1 MKTVWQITLFTKMS
15 VCREGQP
22 PLKLRKRRSA
32 ELLAYLAL
40 HRGRENR
47 REMLASQIW
56 PEDGPDVSRQNLRS
70 ALTLLREHLETP
82 PILED
87 GLAGNVVL
95 ADTVV
100 ASLNF
105 ECVTTDVAAYE
116 ALLRQVEPSDTNGK
130 RIVLLREATALYGH
144 GLLPEWYDEWVLNE
158 QNRLR
163 QEQQQALMRLSGL
176 LRDRDENEEA
186 ILRARQALA
195 LDAHH
200 EPAHECLMR
209 AYLQAGQTTSVL
221 QHYRRMEQVSGECEG
236 DAPSPNLQA
245 LARQARIQAQIARR
259 TDNTPANLRPANLP
273 VPPTQF
279 FDRVDDLANLRGLLR
294 SERKLIILTAIG
306 GAGKTRLAME
316 TARSLQMDF
325 DGRVFW
331 VELAA
336 LTNADGIAEAIAE
349 TVLRQRRADT
359 PAWEQLAQDA
369 GNAQVLLV
377 LDNFEHLAETGAN
390 VVQELMRRLPVW
402 KLLVTSRQAL
412 RIPGEQTY
420 AVPLLTPQASVELFA
435 DRAGLVNSSFVLNA
449 QNTPLVMALCK
460 RLDGLP
466 LALELAAAWSD
477 LLTPAEILQRLEFR
491 FDLLVSHYRA
501 VPLRHRSLYAM
512 IDWSHAQLP
521 PALQQLFARLSV
533 FRGGWNVE
541 AAQAIEGVRGQ
552 ESGVRQEGIE
562 EAISAG
568 RNEPRERKFDSET
581 DILFGLREL
590 QARSLIVGTQTDAGT
605 MRYAMLETLRE
616 FAHARLSETERSHMA
631 DSHAAYFL
639 NLAETA
645 TPHLNGPEA
654 KTWLDALDRER
665 ENLNVALDWL
675 CEQRQTQESSRLATA
690 LAPFWWTRGHASEGR
705 QHFTRVLALS
715 DEPTVLRARTLR
727 YAGALASYQSDL
739 AASTRLHIASLRVA
753 RKLQDQNSIAW
764 ALYQLGHTR
773 LTQGKY
779 QKAYRH
785 LDKSLQICATDT
797 DEDTHLQAVTLHKIG
812 SVLLVQNAWEE
823 AGRYF
828 QRSAALFH
836 ELGDRQAEATSLLN
850 IGNVLVN
857 QGRTDD
863 ARTQYQRALQMFGSV
878 GDVLIVAVTQLC
890 LGGVAYRGNRDDE
903 ARQLMET
910 ALDTF
915 RRLGARIH
923 EAWAQF
929 YLGNLAWQQGDQ
941 ESARELYRDSLLL
954 LRESGDQRRT
964 ALLVMAFGWLAQS
977 ENNPQRAAR
986 LFGAGNAWYAR
997 LKTAISP
1004 VERYEYDPAL
1014 AAVRADLEEA
1024 VFAACWTEGQA
1035 YTPEQAIACAL
1046 QEVEE

>member
-47 REMLASQIW
+47 REMLAAKIW
-56 PEDGPDVSRQNLRS
+56 PEDDPDVSRQNLRS
-70 ALTLLREHLETP
+70 ALNLLREHLETSQSP
-82 PILED
+82 ED
-87 GLAGNVVL
+87 DLAGKVVL

-105 ECVTTDVAAYE
+105 ECVTTDIAAYQ

-130 RIVLLREATALYGH
+130 RIALLRQATALYGE

-209 AYLQAGQTTSVL
+209 AYLQAGQTTSML
-221 QHYRRMEQVSGECEG
+221 QHYRRMEQMAGECDG
-236 DAPSPNLQA
+236 DAPSPTLQA
-245 LARQARIQAQIARR
+245 LARQARTQAQMARR
-259 TDNTPANLRPANLP
+259 PDSASANLRPANLP
-273 VPPTQF
+273 TPPTQF

-294 SERKLIILTAIG
+294 SERKMITLTAIG

-316 TARSLQMDF
+316 TARKLRMDF

-349 TVLRQRRADT
+349 TVLRQRRADM
-359 PAWEQLAQDA
+359 PVWEQLAQEG
-369 GNAQVLLV
+369 GNAPALLV
-377 LDNFEHLAETGAN
+377 LDNFEHLAETGAI
-390 VVQELMRRLPVW
+390 VVQELMRRLPTW
-402 KLLVTSRQAL
+402 RLLVTSRQAL

-420 AVPLLTPQASVELFA
+420 ALPLLPPQAGVELFA
-435 DRAGLVNSSFVLNA
+435 DRAQLVNPSFQLDTR
-449 QNTPLVMALCK
+449 NTPLVTALCK

-466 LALELAAAWSD
+466 LAIELAAAWSD
-477 LLTPAEILQRLEFR
+477 MLTPAEILQRLESR
-491 FDLLVSHYRA
+491 FDLLVSHYRS

-533 FRGGWNVE
+533 FRGGWSVE
-541 AAQAIEGVRGQ
+541 AAQAIEEARGQRAGVR
-552 ESGVRQEGIE
+552 EEGTE
-562 EAISAG
+562 EAILAG
-568 RNEPRERKFDSET
+568 GNGQQERNFGSEAGV
-581 DILFGLREL
+581 LFRLREL
-590 QARSLIVGTQTDAGT
+590 QARSLIVGAQTDAGT
-605 MRYAMLETLRE
+605 MRYSMLETLRE
-616 FAHARLSETERSHMA
+616 FAHAQLSETERLHL
-631 DSHAAYFL
+631 DGCHATYFL
-639 NLAETA
+639 NAAETA
-645 TPHLNGPEA
+645 NPHLNGPEA

-665 ENLNVALDWL
+665 ENLNVALNWL

-690 LAPFWWTRGHASEGR
+690 LSPFWWTRGYASEGR

-715 DEPTVLRARTLR
+715 EEPTVLRARTLR
-727 YAGALASYQSDL
+727 YAGGLAYYQSDL
-739 AASTRLHIASLRVA
+739 AASTRLHIESLRAA
-753 RKLQDQNSIAW
+753 RKLQDQHNTAW
-764 ALYQLGHTR
+764 ALYHLGHTR
-773 LTQGKY
+773 LSQGKY
-779 QKAYRH
+779 RKAYRH
-785 LDKSLQICATDT
+785 LEICLRLCGTDV
-797 DEDTHLQAVTLHKIG
+797 DMRLQAATLHKIG

-823 AGRYF
+823 ARQYF
-828 QRSAALFH
+828 ERSAALFH
-836 ELGDRQAEATSLLN
+836 DLGNRQAEATSLLN

-857 QGRTDD
+857 QGNLDR
-863 ARTQYQRALQMFGSV
+863 ARMLYQQALQMFESV
-878 GDVLIVAVTQLC
+878 GDVLTVAVAQLC
-890 LGGVAYRGNRDDE
+890 LGGNALRRNNNDE
-903 ARQLMET
+903 ARQLMEA

-915 RRLGARIH
+915 RRLGSRVN
-923 EAWAQF
+923 EAWARYF
-929 YLGNLAWQQGDQ
+929 LGTLAWRQNDSEQ
-941 ESARELYRDSLLL
+941 AREHYRDSLLL

-964 ALLVMAFGWLAQS
+964 ALLVLAFGWLAQS

-986 LFGAGNAWYAR
+986 LFGAGNARFAR
-997 LKTAISP
+997 LGTAISP
-1004 VERYEYDPAL
+1004 AERYEYDPAF
-1014 AAVRADLEEA
+1014 AAVRAILDEA
-1024 VFAACWTEGQA
+1024 TFAACWTEGQA
-1035 YTPEQAIACAL
+1035 YTPEQAVFYAL
-1046 QEVEE
+1046 QEAAE